1 MVAIDI
7 VIQKLTSKIMDIFGL
22 KILIFSKS
30 IHDVIINC
38 TDSKIALIFLI
49 YDAEFEF
56 ARAKPN

>member
-7 VIQKLTSKIMDIFGL
+7 VTQKLTSKIIVIFGL

-30 IHDVIINC
+30 IHDVILNC
-38 TDSKIALIFLI
+38 TDSKITPIFLI
-49 YDAEFEF
+49 YDAEFEL